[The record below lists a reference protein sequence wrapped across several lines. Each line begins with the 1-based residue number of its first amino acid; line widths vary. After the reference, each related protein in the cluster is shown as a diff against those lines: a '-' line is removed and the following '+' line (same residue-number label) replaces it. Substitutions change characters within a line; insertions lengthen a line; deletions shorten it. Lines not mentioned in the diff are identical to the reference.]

1 MKGFIFRFKIYEDL
15 SKTELFDIFFLRQ
28 EVFVVEQNCAYQDAD
43 HKDKV
48 SHHLMAY
55 SNDILVAYLRIVP
68 PGISYKEPSIGR
80 VVTSINYR
88 GKGCAKNLMQYAI
101 QKVDHIYEG
110 SNIRISAQEYLIP
123 FYEALHFK
131 VIGNIYLEDDIPH
144 IQMLYTNSFI
154 S

>member
-1 MKGFIFRFKIYEDL
+1 MKGFIFSFKSYDDL

-43 HKDKV
+43 LKDKV

-55 SNDILVAYLRIVP
+55 SNHILIAYLRIIP
-68 PGISYKEPSIGR
+68 PGISYEEPSIGR

-88 GKGCAKNLMQYAI
+88 GKGYAKNLMQFAI
-101 QKVDHIYEG
+101 QKVDYIYEG

-123 FYEALHFK
+123 FYESLNFK

-144 IQMLYTNSFI
+144 IQMLYSNSSI